1 MIFDIIMIYLFVGV
15 SVTLESLY
23 RIGRLLLTDDEP
35 AREYRNNWK
44 EIVADCKMPVSLAL
58 FLTIVIGVLQIAL
71 RIILWPVTV
80 VALYI
85 KYNKD

>member
-1 MIFDIIMIYLFVGV
+1 MLFDILMIYLFVGV

-23 RIGRLLLTDDEP
+23 RIGRLLLTDDKP
-35 AREYRNNWK
+35 AQDYRNNWK
-44 EIVADCKMPVSLAL
+44 EIVAESHMPILLAA
-58 FLTIVIGVLQIAL
+58 FLTVVIGSIQICL
-71 RIILWPVTV
+71 RILLWPVTV